1 PSKTFSFPKPP
12 ALSSSSSLA
21 SPPSPTINTAVELP
35 SVLVISVNPFE
46 DPVPA
51 FSSTETIC
59 QPLTPNLEDELP
71 VCPGDT
77 VQILQVFDG
86 GRALVERTTV
96 NTVLAGDPHRQQ
108 RRDLIVVEC
117 FGETGRELPH
127 CLAQKRLSNYATP
140 HGIRAAF

>member
-12 ALSSSSSLA
+12 ALSSSSSVPLLARQGFGLPSASTTMVVQLSPPPPIFHRELA

-86 GRALVERTTV
+86 GRALVERTT
-96 NTVLAGDPHRQQ
+96 
-108 RRDLIVVEC
+108 
-117 FGETGRELPH
+117 
-127 CLAQKRLSNYATP
+127 
-140 HGIRAAF
+140 